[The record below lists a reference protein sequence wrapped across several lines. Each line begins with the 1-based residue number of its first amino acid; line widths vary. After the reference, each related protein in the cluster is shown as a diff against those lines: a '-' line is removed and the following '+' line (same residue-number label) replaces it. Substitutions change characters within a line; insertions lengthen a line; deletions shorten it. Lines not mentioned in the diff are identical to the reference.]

1 MASSAALYLYSLF
14 CLLLHGGLRA
24 SAQHYNY
31 NDPPPSPGS
40 LTNLGNQ
47 DSWTFPPPSY
57 YRPPYPFSPGID
69 SFDNN
74 RPPPT
79 DSLPIDSLRKNPSKN
94 TPFSTNQPA
103 RTLDKPSPTKATKL
117 GGCKI
122 GGLLAIGALAMTAL
136 CCCKKPKDK
145 GKEETGKDGRKRS
158 SKVGVEVEDK
168 V

>member
-1 MASSAALYLYSLF
+1 MASSAALYLCSLF

-57 YRPPYPFSPGID
+57 YRPPFSPGIH

-79 DSLPIDSLRKNPSKN
+79 DSFHKNPFKN
-94 TPFSTNQPA
+94 TPDSTNQP
-103 RTLDKPSPTKATKL
+103 TWTYDESSSTKVTKP
-117 GGCKI
+117 GGYKI
-122 GGLLAIGALAMTAL
+122 GGLFAIIGALAMTAL
-136 CCCKKPKDK
+136 ASICCCKKPKDK
-145 GKEETGKDGRKRS
+145 GKEETGDFTCLIS
-158 SKVGVEVEDK
+158 VNHTF
-168 V
+168 